1 MMVRRFSRTSLI
13 AFESLLNELCSFVWS
28 IGSIISRILHKG
40 SSGKRVRGTQK
51 DGRGASP
58 PPRGF
63 PLGDLILRPALAP
76 AIAPPS
82 KSGVPFDSGGSGFG
96 RNSRRHR

>member
-1 MMVRRFSRTSLI
+1 MMVRRFSRSFSI
-13 AFESLLNELCSFVWS
+13 AFVGLLNELCSFAWS

-51 DGRGASP
+51 YGRGPSP
-58 PPRGF
+58 WPRWF
-63 PLGDLILRPALAP
+63 PLGDLVLRPALAP
-76 AIAPPS
+76 AFMPPS
-82 KSGVPFDSGGSGFG
+82 KSGVPFDSGGFGFG